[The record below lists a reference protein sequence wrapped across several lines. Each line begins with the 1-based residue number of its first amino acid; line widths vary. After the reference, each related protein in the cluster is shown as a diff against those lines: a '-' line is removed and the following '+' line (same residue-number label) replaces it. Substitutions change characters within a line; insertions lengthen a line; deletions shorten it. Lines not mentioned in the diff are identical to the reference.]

1 MQIAENTPLTRA
13 LTDIVSNALVTGE
26 ELEQVVFDDGSILNP
41 ILWEKNISWQ
51 DTGLKYTSYVISNFR
66 SASVVFDGYPENL
79 TTTDNTHKCCWTCY
93 FKEKWCI
100 SKKHLQ

>member
-41 ILWEKNISWQ
+41 ILWEKNIRWQ
-51 DTGLKYTSYVISNFR
+51 DTGLK
-66 SASVVFDGYPENL
+66 
-79 TTTDNTHKCCWTCY
+79 
-93 FKEKWCI
+93 
-100 SKKHLQ
+100 